1 MRWSIIAATLA
12 LFVAAEALAGSVLV
26 YDGKGKLDRVIRPS
40 PSGFVVYDGRG
51 NIVSAV
57 RNVGFGRRSIIDTET
72 SDLRVIGTSL
82 SSDVSGLRGGVG
94 FE

>member
-12 LFVAAEALAGSVLV
+12 LFVAAEAMAGSVLV

-82 SSDVSGLRGGVG
+82 SGDFSGLRGGVG